1 MNKRFWA
8 MLMAMIMAFSL
19 ASPVTVMAA
28 EDAELAITD
37 ASLDASEVIDEENS
51 DSDVSLPKDPATE
64 NNTDVQQ
71 GEETSSDKSNNE
83 TIDNDEPVV
92 SDNESDTEKAPSEDE
107 AVKTEDENSIDIPG
121 SDTSSEETLPTDEN
135 VSNPEN
141 TVPSFW

>member
-8 MLMAMIMAFSL
+8 MLVAIIMVFTLTGPMTAMAIEEDEL
-19 ASPVTVMAA
+19 VVT
-28 EDAELAITD
+28 DT
-37 ASLDASEVIDEENS
+37 SLDAAEVDDGEIS